1 MTTAKRIQDSFNVFD
16 IEGNGELR
24 NSDVALLLQGLGFE
38 DVTKEELSA
47 MCKAMD
53 TDCSGAISY
62 QELEKGVL
70 RKVGQQDSAEEIWKV
85 FNALDVDSTGRFTSA
100 DLYRCAKMYGAL
112 MSKADCAAA
121 FAAISEGAAFVS
133 YDAWKC
139 ALSEMRGKA
148 DRV

>member
-16 IEGNGELR
+16 IEGSGELR

-47 MCKAMD
+47 MCKALD

-62 QELEKGVL
+62 SELERGVL
-70 RKVGQQDSAEEIWKV
+70 RKVGPQDSAEEIWKV
-85 FNALDVDSTGRFTSA
+85 FNALDVDTTGRFTCA
-100 DLYRCAKMYGAL
+100 DLVRCAKMYGAL
-112 MSKADCAAA
+112 LSEADCRVA
-121 FAAISEGAAFVS
+121 FAAIAEGSAYVS

-139 ALSEMRGKA
+139 ALSEMRGK
-148 DRV
+148 RERF